1 MIFLNVY
8 LIFTIIPIL
17 ALFFTV
23 GLAVGDQTDKS
34 RVIVR
39 TELDTHRLKLLNE
52 IINNP
57 DVDEQTKADLKWAV
71 EREMTK

>member
-1 MIFLNVY
+1 MLCMIPL
-8 LIFTIIPIL
+8 LSL
-17 ALFFTV
+17 LFAIS
-23 GLAVGDQTDKS
+23 LAVGDQADKG

-57 DVDEQTKADLKWAV
+57 DVDEQTKACLLYTSPSPRDS
-71 EREMTK
+71 